1 MIQKNSIR
9 TMKMK
14 IFLSFKNQK
23 IIHMLYNKERVKL
36 ALHHQIVKNAIK
48 KIKNVDV
55 NKNNKIAVTV
65 K

>member
-23 IIHMLYNKERVKL
+23 IIHMLYNKERVKI
-36 ALHHQIVKNAIK
+36 ALHHQIVKNAKK

>member
-1 MIQKNSIR
+1 
-9 TMKMK
+9 MKMK

-23 IIHMLYNKERVKL
+23 IIHLLYNKERVKL
-36 ALHHQIVKNAIK
+36 ALHHQIVKNAKK

-55 NKNNKIAVTV
+55 NNNNKIAVTV